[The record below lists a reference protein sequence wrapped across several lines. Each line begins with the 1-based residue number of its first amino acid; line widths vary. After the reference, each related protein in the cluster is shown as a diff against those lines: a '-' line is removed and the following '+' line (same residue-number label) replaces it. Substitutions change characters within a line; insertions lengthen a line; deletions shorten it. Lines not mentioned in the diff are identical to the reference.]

1 MRIRQVDFPPAV
13 LEAQRLGRLV
23 IFAGAGVSMDAPS
36 NYPDFNALAA
46 QVGGDSYPRQED
58 EAIDRYLGRLSAA
71 GQTVHERVHRILSSP
86 HSIPNL
92 THQALINIFKR
103 PADLRIV
110 TTNFDRHF
118 TTTASD
124 RFGKAMPEV
133 FCAPALP
140 LGSEFTGIIYLHGS
154 VEKQTN
160 RLILT
165 DSDFGRAYI
174 TEGWATRFLERLFS
188 HFVVLFVGYSHQ
200 DMLLSYLA
208 RGLTAGAPG
217 PGRFALTP
225 PNDDPRW
232 KNLGITPIHYPLS
245 APPELPHFQL
255 QIALTAWAT
264 QSQAG
269 ALAIEERIRNIV
281 SSSGPLTSE
290 DDDFLKD
297 ALSEISTLQ
306 FFTRH
311 ARELEWLHW
320 IEPQPIFQR
329 IFTVLPEY
337 LATDRELA
345 SWFAN
350 QFATQHQ
357 DEALGVLQ
365 RNGGT
370 LSPLLWQEIL
380 FFLWR
385 NKIHGETLSS
395 WVSLLLDMALPQT
408 SDNVLEYIFSD
419 CIYPDDQITALLLF
433 EYLTRPKL
441 RLKKSFHFT
450 LDGEEPRKKTD
461 VEIDCVDSDYWLR
474 IGWDGIF
481 APNLGALARRLSPIV
496 SFHLTTARRLLTS
509 FGKVTETWD
518 PLNHSRGMIESRVQ
532 DHLRNGFSMLID
544 AGAVV
549 MRWAC
554 EHDFNW
560 ADALVTDW
568 FLSESPLLRRLAIF
582 GLAICTHVNAD
593 EKLRWFTEKRLLYK
607 WGFKHENFLL
617 MQSAYSNA
625 SPEAR
630 SAFLEEV
637 VRQHKPDEDDR
648 ETGDYELFNVVLWL
662 AKSNPN
668 CTFASKLLSELKAK
682 NPIFSE
688 RAHPD
693 MDSWIGPVTYE
704 AVTSPEAPLALLAC
718 DIDQL
723 VTTIQIDPQSGYLE
737 FRSKNELMHE
747 IELCAQKSHEW
758 GIKVAQAAQR
768 QSNWTLE
775 LWQALLG
782 AWRATDL
789 SDNEWENVLKVLEAS
804 PAIYEPAMQPLISFF
819 YQGVQHTTAPIPDT
833 LIERTKNI
841 ADRLW
846 VYVEKIESSGLTD
859 QRNWLLT
866 AINHPAGQ
874 LFEFYIHGLSR
885 LERAKLLTDYLRNSY
900 KQTFSATIAEVSL
913 AAQLARVL
921 LASQAYFLF
930 NFDPEWTEQNILPLL
945 DAHLDKE
952 RAKQCWHGYL
962 YWGRWNDSMLTKMMH
977 SYESMFSL
985 IDNEDEEMQH
995 VFCRHLANIAV
1006 YSSFNPVEHGW
1017 LFRFMA
1023 TVKTEIRVMWASEM
1037 RSMIGGLDSDAKAT
1051 LWQRWLKTYWQERL
1065 DGRPLPLSGGET
1077 AEMVEWVTDLGPVF
1091 PEGVDLV
1098 CKSPYPDFKQS
1109 MAYYPLAKSDLLKQY
1124 PDAFAELLFFLAAGE
1139 KNRPVY
1145 DLDQLYEAVA
1155 ELVELIPKHQQL
1167 RPLCDEL
1174 ARLGVQGAAN
1184 LAAKLSPDRIG

>member
-1 MRIRQVDFPPAV
+1 MRIRQVDFPAAV
-13 LEAQRLGRLV
+13 LDAQRSGRLV
-23 IFAGAGVSMDAPS
+23 IFAGAGVSMDAPA
-36 NYPDFNALAA
+36 NYPDFDALAA
-46 QVGGDSYPRQED
+46 QVGGNLHSRESD

-71 GQTVHERVHRILSSP
+71 GVTVHEQVRGILSRPDSR
-86 HSIPNL
+86 PNL
-92 THQALINIFKR
+92 THKALINISKH
-103 PADLRIV
+103 PADFRIV
-110 TTNFDRHF
+110 TTNFDQHF
-118 TTTASD
+118 TTTALH
-124 RFGKAMPEV
+124 RFGAAMPEV

-140 LGSEFTGIIYLHGS
+140 IGSEFTGIIYLHGS
-154 VEKQTN
+154 VEKQPN

-208 RGLTAGAPG
+208 RGLTAGSPG

-225 PNDDPRW
+225 PNDDARW
-232 KNLGITPIHYPLS
+232 ENLGISPIHYPLS
-245 APPELPHFQL
+245 APPELPHSQL
-255 QIALTAWAT
+255 QIALTAWAI

-269 ALAIEERIRNIV
+269 ALAVEERIRNIV
-281 SSSGPLTSE
+281 SSSGPLTPE

-311 ARELEWLHW
+311 ARGLEWLRW

-329 IFTVLPEY
+329 IFTILPEY

-365 RNGGT
+365 RNRGT

-395 WVSLLLDMALPQT
+395 WISLLLDAAPPNN
-408 SDNVLEYIFSD
+408 SDDILEYIFST
-419 CIYPDDQITALLLF
+419 CIYPDDQITPLLLF

-450 LDGEEPRKKTD
+450 LGGEEPHKETD

-481 APNLGALARRLSPIV
+481 APNLDVLVRQLSPIV
-496 SFHLTTARRLLTS
+496 SSHLITARRLLAS

-549 MRWAC
+549 IRWAC

-560 ADALVTDW
+560 ADALISDW

-582 GLAICTHVNAD
+582 GLAISTHVNAD
-593 EKLRWFTEKRLLYK
+593 EKLRWFAKKRLLYTY
-607 WGFKHENFLL
+607 GFKHENFLL
-617 MQSAYSNA
+617 MQKAYPHA
-625 SPEAR
+625 SPDAR

-637 VRQHKPDEDDR
+637 VRQFKPDEEDR

-662 AKSNPN
+662 AKNNPA
-668 CTFASKLLSELKAK
+668 CTFASKLLSELKEK
-682 NPIFSE
+682 NPIFGE
-688 RAHPD
+688 RENPD
-693 MDSWIGPVTYE
+693 MDSWIGPVTYR
-704 AVTSPEAPLALLAC
+704 AATSPEASIALLAC
-718 DIDQL
+718 NIDQL
-723 VTTIQIDPQSGYLE
+723 VTTIQTDSQSGHLE

-768 QSNWTLE
+768 QSNWTPE

-789 SDNEWENVLKVLEAS
+789 SDNEWESILNVLEAS
-804 PAIYEPAMQPLISFF
+804 PDIYEAAMQSLISFF
-819 YQGVQHTTAPIPDT
+819 YHGIQHNTAAIPDT
-833 LIERTKNI
+833 LIERAKDI

-846 VYVEKIESSGLTD
+846 VYIEKIESAELTD

-874 LFEFYIHGLSR
+874 LFEFYIHSLSR
-885 LERAKLLTDYLRNSY
+885 LERAKLLTEHLKDSY
-900 KQTFSATIAEVSL
+900 KQTFGAVITEDSL
-913 AAQLARVL
+913 AAQLARIL

-930 NFDPEWTEQNILPLL
+930 NFDLEWTEQNVLPLL

-952 RAKQCWHGYL
+952 GAKQCWHGYL
-962 YWGRWNDSMLTKMMH
+962 YWGRSNDSMLAKMLH
-977 SYESMFSL
+977 SYESMFAL
-985 IDNEDEEMQH
+985 IENEDEEMQLA
-995 VFCRHLANIAV
+995 FCRHLANIAV
-1006 YSSFNPVEHGW
+1006 YSSFNPLQHGW
-1017 LFRFMA
+1017 LFKFLSK
-1023 TVKTEIRVMWASEM
+1023 VKPKTRALWAGEM
-1037 RSMIGGLDSDAKAT
+1037 RPLIGGLDNDAKAN
-1051 LWQRWLKTYWQERL
+1051 LWQRWLKIYWQERL
-1065 DGRPLPLSGGET
+1065 EGRPLPLSAEET
-1077 AEMVEWVTDLGPVF
+1077 AEMVEWAIELGPVF
-1091 PEGVDLV
+1091 PDVVELI
-1098 CKSPYPDFKQS
+1098 CKSPYPGFDRS
-1109 MAYYPLAKSDLLKQY
+1109 MAYYGLVKSELLKEY
-1124 PDAFAELLFFLAAGE
+1124 PDAFAELLYFLAAGE

-1145 DLDQLYEAVA
+1145 DLDQLYKAVA
-1155 ELVELIPKHQQL
+1155 ELVDLIPKHPRL

-1174 ARLGVQGAAN
+1174 ARLGISDAAT
-1184 LAAKLSPDRIG
+1184 LAAKLVI